1 MEEEIKD
8 LLLDDNLE
16 PVAVPSPAKP
26 DLPADDD
33 ADDGVQSDE
42 GDPPA
47 AGGLQSDPD
56 AADEEAELA
65 AAETEE
71 DRDAIRARRREE
83 RKQRKQRAH
92 EREDNLRREL
102 AARDAVINQLS
113 DRLNHIDRR
122 NNGFDLA
129 QLDGQMQ
136 QLNAAYVA
144 ERERVVKGTTEG
156 DGDAVASATERMMQ
170 IRERFNQLAAA
181 RQAYAQSRSA
191 PPPLDPRI
199 RQYGSEWSSKN
210 RWYNPAGNDIQSRIT
225 RVIDDSLVQEG
236 WDPTTKEYWDELDR
250 RVKKQ
255 VFNGQNGQQRDTRHQ
270 NGPNGQDAPPP
281 ARRRSGPPVGAP
293 GAPGKS
299 SAAGYTL
306 SADRVRALQDAGL
319 WEDPVKRKAAIENYK
334 KFDQE
339 HGA

>member
-1 MEEEIKD
+1 MDEEVKD

-16 PVAVPSPAKP
+16 PITAPLVEKDPLAAEA
-26 DLPADDD
+26 DL
-33 ADDGVQSDE
+33 DE
-42 GDPPA
+42 DPPI
-47 AGGLQSDPD
+47 AGSQPADPD

-65 AAETEE
+65 AAETDDERE
-71 DRDAIRARRREE
+71 AIRARRREE
-83 RKQRKQRAH
+83 RKQRKQRQH

-102 AARDAVINQLS
+102 AARDAVINQLN

-129 QLDGQMQ
+129 QLDGQMR
-136 QLNAAYVA
+136 QLEAAYAA
-144 ERERVVKGTTEG
+144 ERDRVVKGTTEG

-170 IRERFNQLAAA
+170 IRERFNQLTAA
-181 RQAYAQSRSA
+181 RQAFSQSRNA

-199 RQYGSEWSSKN
+199 RQYGDEWSARN
-210 RWYNPAGNDIQSRIT
+210 RWYNPAGNDMQSRIA
-225 RVIDDSLVQEG
+225 RIIDDSLVQEG

-255 VFNGQNGQQRDTRHQ
+255 VFNGQGGQGKSNGEQHRQNGAGGQQS
-270 NGPNGQDAPPP
+270 A
-281 ARRRSGPPVGAP
+281 ARRSGPPVGAP
-293 GAPGKS
+293 GSAGKNGS
-299 SAAGYTL
+299 AGYVL